1 MYHNDLFLIDGLKMH
16 IKELDLIVFLR
27 ILPYWRLIASMNKF
41 RLTALE
47 LVSHVLKSSILRL
60 TKTCASF
67 FNTSYPDMF
76 AIN

>member
-41 RLTALE
+41 RLE